1 MIILIDSVETMILS
15 DRVTARVKSPEKD
28 MFQRAA
34 NLEHVSLSKWIRL
47 HLIEDANIVLAH
59 YEHQ

>member
-1 MIILIDSVETMILS
+1 MIILIDSVEAMILS

-34 NLEHVSLSKWIRL
+34 KLEHVSLSKWIRL
-47 HLIEDANIVLAH
+47 HLIEDANVVLAH
-59 YEHQ
+59 YAHQ